1 MHLVG
6 MGGDDVSEFESG
18 YEKALRRYPAKW
30 RELNGDVPLGIL
42 LDRAEHAGVD
52 GVTVRR
58 ERMSIMAAGFAERTR
73 FVFPI
78 TTGVLT
84 VCALVAGMLLSTAG
98 VAPWGQILW
107 FVVGPTL
114 LVWAIAGSAAATA
127 GRWSSRIIAG
137 AGTGM
142 LSVAA
147 VAGTMWMVFRRDD
160 PAPGAPGIEAVW
172 IGTAAYAVL
181 AGITALIALGPAFRR
196 AGLGAFWST
205 TVAFACGTV
214 GAMITLLLALSG
226 FGLVLVAALVVVLTV
241 LEQRQAARRRPLAQR
256 PSKFL

>member
-1 MHLVG
+1 
-6 MGGDDVSEFESG
+6 
-18 YEKALRRYPAKW
+18 
-30 RELNGDVPLGIL
+30 
-42 LDRAEHAGVD
+42 
-52 GVTVRR
+52 
-58 ERMSIMAAGFAERTR
+58 MAAGFAERTR

-78 TTGVLT
+78 TAGVLT

-172 IGTAAYAVL
+172 IGAAAYAVL
-181 AGITALIALGPAFRR
+181 AAITALIALGPAFRR

-205 TVAFACGTV
+205 TVAFVCGTV

-241 LEQRQAARRRPLAQR
+241 LKQRQAAKTSSAGAATI
-256 PSKFL
+256 